1 MLDEAVD
8 YMAAERPASAL
19 RWLEETMERVRSL
32 ERFPD
37 LGRIVPELQRP
48 EIREVLVDPYRVS
61 YHRDERQVTI
71 LAVLHDRRLF
81 EPGSV
86 DEWGKCFQ
94 PAHARVRLTRSRSF
108 AAEAPDGSPAGATI
122 GTRISMR
129 FGGPSCAASL

>member
-1 MLDEAVD
+1 MKVVWTRQAESMLDEAVD
-8 YMAAERPASAL
+8 YIAAERPASAL
-19 RWLEETMERVRSL
+19 RWLDETMERVRSL

-61 YHRDERQVTI
+61 YHRDEQQVTI

-86 DEWGKCFQ
+86 DE
-94 PAHARVRLTRSRSF
+94 
-108 AAEAPDGSPAGATI
+108 
-122 GTRISMR
+122 
-129 FGGPSCAASL
+129 